1 MKILITVGIY
11 PPDIGGPASFVP
23 KIAKMLTENK
33 HDVTVICLSDN
44 KVTDDE
50 NFKVKRIL
58 RNQNLLLRWMV
69 TIFTIIK
76 NGRSVDCLFV
86 NGLPMESYVANLFL
100 RKKLVRK
107 IVGDWAWER
116 GRNKG
121 LINESFDEFQENSHN
136 LHLEIAKFSRGWTAT
151 KADIVITPSK
161 HLSKVVENWGVQPNK
176 LKIIYN
182 GTKIVTDNISKT
194 NQGTV
199 NLITVGRL
207 APWKNIDTIIKSVN
221 LLKQYDMKF
230 KLFIVGSG
238 PLESELK
245 KLVSNLNLSSEVIF
259 TGQKKY
265 SELTEYYKN
274 SNIYI
279 QASGYEG
286 LPHVL
291 LEAINY
297 DLSVISTPIGGS
309 NEILQDGKNGYVLN
323 LEKGKKPNTENLK
336 NIILETI
343 NKKELTEDKK
353 KNAKMLLNSI
363 FDENK
368 NFPKYLEILTK

>member
-23 KIAKMLTENK
+23 KIAKMLAENK

-44 KVTDDE
+44 KVSDNE

-58 RNQNLLLRWMV
+58 RKQNLLLRWMQTV
-69 TIFTIIK
+69 FTIIK
-76 NGRSVDCLFV
+76 NGRNVDCLFV

-176 LKIIYN
+176 LTIIYN
-182 GTKIVTDNISKT
+182 GTKILNDDISKT
-194 NQGTV
+194 NQETV

-207 APWKNIDTIIKSVN
+207 APWKNIDSIIESVN

-245 KLVSNLNLSSEVIF
+245 KLVSDLNLSSEVIF

-265 SELTEYYKN
+265 TELTEYYKN

-353 KNAKMLLNSI
+353 KNAKLLLRSV
-363 FDENK
+363 FDESK
-368 NFPKYLEILTK
+368 NFPEYLEILTK

>member
-23 KIAKMLTENK
+23 KIAKMLSENE

-44 KVTDDE
+44 KFSDDE
-50 NFKVKRIL
+50 IYKVKRIL
-58 RNQNLLLRWMV
+58 RNQNLLLRWIQ

-76 NGRSVDCLFV
+76 NGRKVDCLFV

-121 LINESFDEFQENSHN
+121 IINESFDDFQENSHN

-176 LKIIYN
+176 LIIIYN
-182 GTKIVTDNISKT
+182 GTQIVNDDVSNT
-194 NQGTV
+194 NKGTV

-245 KLVSNLNLSSEVIF
+245 KLVSDLNLSSEVIF

-265 SELTEYYKN
+265 TELTKYYEN

-323 LEKGKKPNTENLK
+323 LEKGKKPNSENLK

-343 NKKELTEDKK
+343 NQKELTEDKK
-353 KNAKMLLNSI
+353 KNAKKLLHSI
-363 FDENK
+363 FDESK
-368 NFPKYLEILTK
+368 NLPKYLEILTK

>member
-23 KIAKMLTENK
+23 KIAKMLSENE

-44 KVTDDE
+44 KFSDDE
-50 NFKVKRIL
+50 IYKVKRIL
-58 RNQNLLLRWMV
+58 RNQNLLLRWIK

-76 NGRSVDCLFV
+76 NGRKVDCLFV

-121 LINESFDEFQENSHN
+121 IINESFDDFQENSHN

-176 LKIIYN
+176 LIIIYN
-182 GTKIVTDNISKT
+182 GTKIVNDDVSNT

-245 KLVSNLNLSSEVIF
+245 KLVSDLNLSSEVIF

-265 SELTEYYKN
+265 TELTKYYEN

-323 LEKGKKPNTENLK
+323 LEKGKKPNSENLK

-343 NKKELTEDKK
+343 NQKELTEDKK
-353 KNAKMLLNSI
+353 KNAKKLLHSI
-363 FDENK
+363 FDESK
-368 NFPKYLEILTK
+368 NLPKYLEILTK